1 MVTLTIQNDF
11 KSPVEYIDSAEALNK
26 VFNDP
31 ENNRKV
37 SLIRQYRFAGE
48 MDKAQKV
55 KTSLPGLIFIADD
68 FEETEKEVTVYENG
82 EEKKVMQKGK
92 WRLQKSAH
100 LNGLAVLDA
109 DHLQERPEQI
119 FSRWT
124 PEKLKELGIYL
135 IFKTSSDEGLKV
147 VFKAR
152 QEWGNLIDNVREMG
166 KLLNLPVD
174 ESGKDASRMSFAPS
188 ALAGDILYY
197 DPKGLFG
204 CDNADYDK
212 LFGDEYRHGNSS
224 SEKMAKKKF
233 GIREFGI
240 L

>member
-100 LNGLAVLDA
+100 LNGLAVLITRCQARCDPMPFEA
-109 DHLQERPEQI
+109 
-119 FSRWT
+119 FS
-124 PEKLKELGIYL
+124 KYHCLA
-135 IFKTSSDEGLKV
+135 SGLV
-147 VFKAR
+147 TDR
-152 QEWGNLIDNVREMG
+152 TR
-166 KLLNLPVD
+166 
-174 ESGKDASRMSFAPS
+174 RT
-188 ALAGDILYY
+188 
-197 DPKGLFG
+197 
-204 CDNADYDK
+204 
-212 LFGDEYRHGNSS
+212 
-224 SEKMAKKKF
+224 
-233 GIREFGI
+233 
-240 L
+240 